1 MKEKWIRINTIE
13 GYEDVREWYWLS
25 NSDEDKIINRNIGK
39 VMKISPDKY
48 GYRVVTLQAQNN
60 KHRRCRIHVLKAKAF
75 IYSPNPLGAN
85 MVRHLNDVKT
95 DNRLENLAWGTLS
108 DNVQDCIRNGHY
120 NYTTSIKNFTKGRT
134 KGSVIGAKKTSKPV
148 RCLETGIIYPNA
160 YEASR
165 QSGVSRCSISCCCHG
180 QREHT
185 AKGLHW
191 EFVNKEVSSNE
202 LECEQIQ

>member
-1 MKEKWIRINTIE
+1 MKEKWVQICQIQGFE
-13 GYEDVREWYWLS
+13 EVREWYWIS
-25 NSDEDKIINRNIGK
+25 NSNEDKIINRNTGKILKFHPDKDGYKVIGLITK
-39 VMKISPDKY
+39 NKKQKPYRIHAIKIS
-48 GYRVVTLQAQNN
+48 
-60 KHRRCRIHVLKAKAF
+60 AF
-75 IYSPNPLGAN
+75 IYAPNPLTYN
-85 MVRHLNDVKT
+85 IIRHLNDIKT